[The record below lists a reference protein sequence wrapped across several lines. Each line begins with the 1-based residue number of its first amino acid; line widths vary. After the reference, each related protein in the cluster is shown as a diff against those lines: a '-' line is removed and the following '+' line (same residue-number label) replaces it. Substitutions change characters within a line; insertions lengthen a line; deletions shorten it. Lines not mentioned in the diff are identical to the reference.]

1 MTVRPW
7 LFSDIKE
14 ILIIEKECF
23 KDAWSMEML
32 ADLFLSNGF
41 YGLVCE
47 NDGKIV
53 GYIAVKYVLDEGE
66 INLVAVKKQSQR
78 KGVATLLLNTME
90 KELKEKGVSKL
101 FLEVRRSNLNA
112 QALYEKCNYKYIAVR
127 EKYYNG
133 LEDALIMSKILG
145 SVTQSN

>member
-1 MTVRPW
+1 MTLRPW

-14 ILIIEKECF
+14 ILNIEKECF

-41 YGLVCE
+41 YGLVSVK
-47 NDGKIV
+47 NDKIL

-66 INLVAVKKQSQR
+66 INIVATKKDSQR
-78 KGVATLLLNTME
+78 QGVATILLETAQ
-90 KELKEKGVSKL
+90 KELLEKGVNKL

-112 QALYEKCNYKYIAVR
+112 QALYEKCGFKYIAVR
-127 EKYYNG
+127 ENYYQG
-133 LEDALIMSKILG
+133 EEDALIMSKILKE
-145 SVTQSN
+145 

>member
-47 NDGKIV
+47 DGGKIV

-78 KGVATLLLNTME
+78 KGVATLLLNTAE
-90 KELKEKGVSKL
+90 KELKEKGVNKL

-145 SVTQSN
+145 SVTR

>member
-14 ILIIEKECF
+14 ILNIEKECF

-32 ADLFLSNGF
+32 ADLFLSSGF
-41 YGLVCE
+41 YGLVSVK
-47 NDGKIV
+47 NDKIL

-66 INLVAVKKQSQR
+66 INIVATKKDCQR
-78 KGVATLLLNTME
+78 QGVATLLLETAQ
-90 KELKEKGVSKL
+90 KELFKNGVNKL

-112 QALYEKCNYKYIAVR
+112 QALYEKCGFKYIAVR
-127 EKYYNG
+127 EKYYG
-133 LEDALIMSKILG
+133 GVEDALIMSKILKE
-145 SVTQSN
+145 

>member
-90 KELKEKGVSKL
+90 KELKEKGVNKL

>member
-1 MTVRPW
+1 MTLRPW

-14 ILIIEKECF
+14 ILNIEKECF

-41 YGLVCE
+41 YGLVAIK
-47 NDGKIV
+47 NDKIL
-53 GYIAVKYVLDEGE
+53 GYIAIKYVLDEGE
-66 INLVAVKKQSQR
+66 INIVATKKDSQR
-78 KGVATLLLNTME
+78 QGVATILLETAQ
-90 KELKEKGVSKL
+90 KELLEKGVNKL

-112 QALYEKCNYKYIAVR
+112 QALYEKCGYKYVAVR
-127 EKYYNG
+127 QNYYQG
-133 LEDALIMSKILG
+133 EEDALIMSKILG

>member
-1 MTVRPW
+1 MTLRPW

-14 ILIIEKECF
+14 ILNIEKECF

-41 YGLVCE
+41 YGLVSVK
-47 NDGKIV
+47 NDKIL

-66 INLVAVKKQSQR
+66 INIVATKKDSQR
-78 KGVATLLLNTME
+78 QGVATLLLESAE
-90 KELKEKGVSKL
+90 KELFKLGVNKL

-112 QALYEKCNYKYIAVR
+112 QALYEKCGFKYIAVR
-127 EKYYNG
+127 ENYYQG
-133 LEDALIMSKILG
+133 EEDALIMSKILKE
-145 SVTQSN
+145 